1 MAVEQRITEI
11 VESSHHDHDCPDCGA
26 ELDSRELQQDSLSG
40 TFSVPVFCSEC
51 GFEGIQS
58 YSYNRTERVEQVPEE
73 LICILDTRKPSGR
86 DLADGY
92 GEIVH
97 GLVIIREVLD
107 TSRECAQCGAQHAYV
122 LEECEYGGA
131 LCREHLQKQ
140 PMTAAI
146 VEEEATVKQFELP
159 EAPVREGGA

>member
-1 MAVEQRITEI
+1 MAARQRITEV
-11 VESSHHDHDCPDCGA
+11 VESDRHDHDCPDCGA
-26 ELDSRELQQDSLSG
+26 GLDSRELQHDSLSG
-40 TFSVPVFCSEC
+40 TFEVPVFCPEC
-51 GFEGIQS
+51 GFEGVQS
-58 YSYNRTERVEQVPEE
+58 YFYRRTERVEQVPEE

-97 GLVIIREVLD
+97 GLVVIREVLD
-107 TSRECAQCGAQHAYV
+107 ASRGCARCDAQHAYM
-122 LEECEYGGA
+122 LEDCEYGAA

-146 VEEEATVKQFELP
+146 VEEEATVKQFGLP
-159 EAPVREGGA
+159 EAPVREGDA